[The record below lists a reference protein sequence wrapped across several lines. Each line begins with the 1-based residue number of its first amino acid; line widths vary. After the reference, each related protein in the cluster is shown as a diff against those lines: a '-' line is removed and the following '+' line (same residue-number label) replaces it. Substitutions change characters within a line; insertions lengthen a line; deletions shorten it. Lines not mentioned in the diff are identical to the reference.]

1 VQVEGESSDNS
12 LLKACCFP
20 SWAAFSVAAWRGSVF
35 VASVQLAPAG
45 LPRIN
50 EIAVDSRVLLF
61 VVAVSLA
68 SGILFGLAPAVT
80 LARKNLVQTLKNR
93 GVARGS
99 ARSGSQTLVVIAEIS
114 ICFTLLV
121 GGGLLVRS
129 LIRLSHVDPGFNP
142 SNLLAVQVALPMEGY
157 RGPQILS
164 LYQKIFADLESLSG
178 VLAVTGSS
186 YAPFQEDR
194 ACLSVY
200 GFVLHSLSKVR
211 YHCKHLCKFRYTHFE
226 SAEQILGCGS
236 NRGESTT
243 KPWANKHKVADFTPA
258 GSFFPSDL

>member
-1 VQVEGESSDNS
+1 MGGI
-12 LLKACCFP
+12 LGCG
-20 SWAAFSVAAWRGSVF
+20 VAWLSIRGV
-35 VASVQLAPAG
+35 VQLAPAG

-142 SNLLAVQVALPMEGY
+142 SNLPFKSRFRWKVIGAHRSYLFTK
-157 RGPQILS
+157 RS
-164 LYQKIFADLESLSG
+164 LLIWNRFRESWL
-178 VLAVTGSS
+178 
-186 YAPFQEDR
+186 
-194 ACLSVY
+194 
-200 GFVLHSLSKVR
+200 
-211 YHCKHLCKFRYTHFE
+211 
-226 SAEQILGCGS
+226 
-236 NRGESTT
+236 
-243 KPWANKHKVADFTPA
+243 
-258 GSFFPSDL
+258 